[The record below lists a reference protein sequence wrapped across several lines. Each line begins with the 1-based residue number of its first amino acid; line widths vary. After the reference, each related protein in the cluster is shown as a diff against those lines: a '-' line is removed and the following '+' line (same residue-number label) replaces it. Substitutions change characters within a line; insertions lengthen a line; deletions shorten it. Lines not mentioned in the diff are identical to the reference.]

1 MPNVTFILPDESEV
15 TVEALAGD
23 SLMQTAVDNGIEEIT
38 ADCGGC
44 CSCAT
49 CHCFITPAWQGKVTP
64 ADDMEQ
70 ALLETAIED
79 VQPNSRLSCQ
89 ITLDDSLD
97 GLVVKVPQSDW

>member
-38 ADCGGC
+38 ADCGGG

-49 CHCFITPAWQGKVTP
+49 CHCFITPAWQGKVSP

>member
-49 CHCFITPAWQGKVTP
+49 CHCFIPPAWQGKVSP

>member
-44 CSCAT
+44 CSCAP
-49 CHCFITPAWQGKVTP
+49 CHCFITPAWQGKVSP

>member
-49 CHCFITPAWQGKVTP
+49 CHCFITPALQGKVSP

>member
-38 ADCGGC
+38 ADCGGF
-44 CSCAT
+44 CSCAP
-49 CHCFITPAWQGKVTP
+49 CHCFVTPAWQGKVSP